1 MKSFALKF
9 SSVAIAATML
19 VSTGCNKEEDD
30 TTPPAPQSQTIAQ
43 IASNNA
49 DFSILVDALT
59 RTNLVDAVNDAN
71 ADLTVFAPTNA
82 AFGDLLTELGL
93 ADLDA
98 AEAAL
103 GTAGLRTVLLYHV
116 LGMEVKSN
124 MVSTGYAKTLAVDA
138 ASNMLNIYI
147 STASGSV
154 KINDRAMVTTP
165 DVDASNGVIHIINK
179 VILPLSVYELLAVNP
194 EFSSLTTALGVAD
207 GDLDALL
214 SGPSNGPFTVFAP
227 DDMAFS
233 DALSELML
241 TDLTA
246 LVGALGTDGVADVLT
261 YHVVPGTYTSSN
273 VPSGAVTTANGDDIT
288 ISLMGGVSITDA
300 NNRISTVKAV
310 DIQGTNGV
318 IHVIN
323 KVLLP

>member
-19 VSTGCNKEEDD
+19 VSTGCNKEEED

-71 ADLTVFAPTNA
+71 ANLTVFAPTND

-124 MVSTGYAKTLAVDA
+124 MVTTGYAKTLAADA

-147 STASGSV
+147 STASGAV

-165 DVDASNGVIHIINK
+165 DVDASNGVIHIVNK

-227 DDMAFS
+227 DDMAFG

-241 TDLTA
+241 ADLTA

-261 YHVVPGTYTSSN
+261 YHVVPGTYTSAN

-300 NNRISTVKAV
+300 NNRVSTVKAV

>member
-9 SSVAIAATML
+9 SSLAIAATML

-30 TTPPAPQSQTIAQ
+30 TNPPAQQSQTIAQ

-59 RTNLVDAVNDAN
+59 RTNLVDAVNDPN

-124 MVSTGYAKTLAVDA
+124 MVSTGYAKTLAADA
-138 ASNMLNIYI
+138 SSNMLNLYI
-147 STASGSV
+147 STASGAV

-179 VILPLSVYELLAVNP
+179 VILPLSVYDLLMVNP
-194 EFSSLTTALGVAD
+194 DFSSLTTALGVAD

-227 DDMAFS
+227 DDMAFG

-241 TDLTA
+241 ADLNA

-261 YHVVPGTYTSSN
+261 YHVVPGIYTSAN

-300 NNRISTVKAV
+300 NNRISDVTSV

-318 IHVIN
+318 IHIIN